1 MPTAGSGNP
10 DRKRVSYIEG
20 EEADQLGKLE
30 FEHMQ
35 KRPRGDATGHTPDQL
50 VALAISGGGIR
61 SAVFALGFLQSLASK
76 GHLIKIDYLS
86 TVSGGGYIGTAFSW
100 LLHQFWPAKNGG
112 SEAIRYGADRGR
124 FPFATS
130 PREKQENRKRNES
143 LINFMRRN
151 RQYLLPG
158 DGIGVFSLI
167 AVLLRGVILNA
178 LVYLPIIAIM
188 FLGLQVL
195 ADFLLRTQDVSD
207 LLDPLTKLPPLQA
220 LLAEVPSVKAPS
232 HDWQPQFRIGLLLMG
247 FSIIACGAYLAATV
261 AYALRTVH
269 SRSGKSATYGYRR
282 YYEMV
287 SGKLLLTALCL
298 AIVATVPWV
307 AMYLESPAV
316 VGSAAT
322 GTGLLAGLLAFWKTQ
337 SKVLLRLPM
346 PVLVWV
352 GAIALNY
359 GILLISLILCAW
371 FTEFADSMTIKVG
384 DWLPNVLL
392 MSGGL
397 AVVLGIALFLGW
409 FVDLNAISLHRFYR
423 DRLMET
429 FMPDPREVFSGA
441 DVKDTAELADATR
454 LSGICQ
460 YQREGADDAGNVRN
474 PDVQDG
480 ALGPYHL
487 INNNVVLTKSA
498 DKTLRARGGDSFL
511 LSPLYCGSR
520 ATGWRATHEFS
531 GDRVTL
537 ASAMATSGAAVN
549 PDTGVGGEG
558 ATRNPALS
566 AFMRMLNLRLGYWV
580 PNPRRPPGFLAN
592 SYRPSLIAEGL
603 LPSSKETAGALE
615 LTDGGHFDNLAIYEL
630 VRRKVPFIIL
640 LDGAAD
646 PRFEFADFANLL
658 EKIRADFG
666 VTIDIEDLDKLIAK
680 RNGDKEP
687 RAEAG
692 VVAGVIHYGSSF
704 KGKLFYVKTTLIDGL
719 PEDIYGYWRRHNEF
733 PDESTADQFF
743 DEKQFEA
750 YRELGYQLGSQLDL
764 LPEFDVVKKL

>member
-1 MPTAGSGNP
+1 MRIPGNDNS
-10 DRKRVSYIEG
+10 DRAEVSYIKG
-20 EEADQLGKLE
+20 EDADQLAKLE
-30 FEHMQ
+30 YEHMQ
-35 KRPRGDATGHTPDQL
+35 KRPQGDATGHSPDQL

-76 GHLIKIDYLS
+76 GHLKKIDYLS
-86 TVSGGGYIGTAFSW
+86 TVSGGGYIGSAFSW
-100 LLHQFWPAKNGG
+100 LLHQFWPAENGDG
-112 SEAIRYGADRGR
+112 HGIRYGADREH

-130 PREKQENRKRNES
+130 PREEQENRKRNES

-178 LVYLPIIAIM
+178 LVYLPIIAIG
-188 FLGLQVL
+188 FLSLQVL
-195 ADFLLRTQDVSD
+195 ADFLLRTQGVRD
-207 LLDPLTKLPPLQA
+207 LLDPLVQLPPLQT
-220 LLAEVPSVKAPS
+220 LLAEAPS
-232 HDWQPQFRIGLLLMG
+232 PDWQPQFRIGLLLMA
-247 FSIIACGAYLAATV
+247 FSIIAFGAYLTATV

-269 SRSGKSATYGYRR
+269 SRSGKRATYGYRR
-282 YYEMV
+282 HYEKI
-287 SGKLLLTALCL
+287 GGNLLLAALCL
-298 AIVATVPWV
+298 AAVATVPWV

-346 PVLVWV
+346 PLLVWV
-352 GAIALNY
+352 GGIALNY
-359 GILLISLILCAW
+359 GILLISLILCAR
-371 FTEFADSMTIKVG
+371 FTEFADNMTTEVG

-397 AVVLGIALFLGW
+397 AAIMGTSLFLGW

-441 DVKDTAELADATR
+441 DVRETAELADATR
-454 LSGICQ
+454 LSGVCR
-460 YQREGADDAGNVRN
+460 YQREEKDNTGGIQNTDIHKGAV
-474 PDVQDG
+474 
-480 ALGPYHL
+480 GPYHL

-498 DKTLRARGGDSFL
+498 NKTLRARGGDSFL

-520 ATGWRATHEFS
+520 ATGWRATHAFS

-580 PNPRRPPGFLAN
+580 PNPWRDPGFLAN
-592 SYRPSLIAEGL
+592 TYRPSLIVEGL
-603 LPSSKETAGALE
+603 LPRCKESAGALE

-646 PRFEFADFANLL
+646 PGFEFADFANLL

-680 RNGDKEP
+680 RDGGEEP
-687 RAEAG
+687 RAKAG

-764 LPEFDVVKKL
+764 LTEFGVVKNL